1 MAKGKPLQGV
11 RVLDLTRVLAGP
23 FCAAQL
29 GDLGAEVIKVER
41 PKYGDDSR
49 FFGPYKNGESSYY
62 MLMNRN
68 KKGITLNFKSEK
80 ALKIFYELV
89 RKSDVVVENFKP
101 GVAAHLKIDY
111 ETLKEINPRLIYAS
125 ISGFGQ
131 YGPYAPRPGYDIVA
145 QAMGGLMSI
154 TGYPD
159 APPARVGSSIADVSA
174 GLYAAAGIMA
184 ALYAREKTGKGSYV
198 DVSLLDFVFA
208 FCETNIVR
216 YTIGG
221 VIPKRVGAR
230 HPLSAPFD
238 IYRAKDGYVVI
249 AVANERIMDRLWALM
264 GRMDLKEDPRFKT
277 DADRSKNDVALK
289 VIIEDWLKDTTVAEA
304 VAAMLEKSIPASPL
318 QTIPQACADEQIAAR
333 HMLVTIDHPRAGKV
347 QITGNPM
354 KFAGVPDNDY
364 KPSPELGADNEAV
377 LGELCGCSPE
387 EVRAMEEAGDL

>member
-145 QAMGGLMSI
+145 QAMGGS
-154 TGYPD
+154 
-159 APPARVGSSIADVSA
+159 
-174 GLYAAAGIMA
+174 
-184 ALYAREKTGKGSYV
+184 
-198 DVSLLDFVFA
+198 
-208 FCETNIVR
+208 
-216 YTIGG
+216 
-221 VIPKRVGAR
+221 
-230 HPLSAPFD
+230 
-238 IYRAKDGYVVI
+238 
-249 AVANERIMDRLWALM
+249 
-264 GRMDLKEDPRFKT
+264 
-277 DADRSKNDVALK
+277 
-289 VIIEDWLKDTTVAEA
+289 
-304 VAAMLEKSIPASPL
+304 
-318 QTIPQACADEQIAAR
+318 
-333 HMLVTIDHPRAGKV
+333 
-347 QITGNPM
+347 
-354 KFAGVPDNDY
+354 
-364 KPSPELGADNEAV
+364 
-377 LGELCGCSPE
+377 
-387 EVRAMEEAGDL
+387 